1 MLAARYIAIAE
12 LSIPTTINQKGL
24 CAWVHVL
31 RHVMTLVQIDGRFQM
46 SALIYRCRH
55 LLITSG
61 FALPI
66 NPNLCEEGGGKA
78 ILISGLNNFN
88 KFYIF
93 VFSGKS

>member
-66 NPNLCEEGGGKA
+66 NPNLCEEGGGE
-78 ILISGLNNFN
+78 SNPHFR
-88 KFYIF
+88 
-93 VFSGKS
+93 SQ